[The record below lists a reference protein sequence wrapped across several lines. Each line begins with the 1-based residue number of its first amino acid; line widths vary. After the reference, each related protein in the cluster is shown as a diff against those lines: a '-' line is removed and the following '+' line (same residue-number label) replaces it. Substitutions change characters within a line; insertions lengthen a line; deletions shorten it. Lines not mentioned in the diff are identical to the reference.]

1 VAYGRQAR
9 VTAARLATTT
19 APQRRARG
27 LARRRSTS
35 VVMVALTCAAA
46 ALAIVPLIA
55 ILGYLLKQG
64 AGALSLD
71 FFTNMPRPV
80 GEPGGGMANAIVG
93 TLILIGIASAVGLP
107 IGIGAG
113 LYLAE
118 RGGTKLA
125 DLVRFLADVL
135 NGLPSI
141 VMGIFAWQ
149 FLVRPIGHFSALA
162 GGAAIGAMMIP
173 LVTRTTEEMV
183 RTVPQSLRE
192 AALALGYPRWRTSL
206 QIVLR
211 TALGG
216 IVTGVLVAVAR
227 VAGETAPLLF
237 TAFGNQFWSTN
248 VAQPIAAL
256 PLQLF
261 VYAISPYDEWHA
273 QAWAGA
279 LVLIALVLVISVLAR
294 FAVRSRHGRAND

>member
-1 VAYGRQAR
+1 M
-9 VTAARLATTT
+9 T
-19 APQRRARG
+19 RARGDGHGAFARPRASG
-27 LARRRSTS
+27 LARRRAVSI
-35 VVMVALTCAAA
+35 VMVSLTCLAAA
-46 ALAIVPLIA
+46 IAVVPLVV
-55 ILGYLLKQG
+55 ILAYLLRQG
-64 AGALSLD
+64 AGALSID
-71 FFTNMPRPV
+71 FFTSMPKPV
-80 GEPGGGMANAIVG
+80 GEAGGGMANAIVG
-93 TLILIGIASAVGLP
+93 TLMLIGIASGVGLP
-107 IGIGAG
+107 VGIGAG

-118 RGGTKLA
+118 RRGTPLA

-149 FLVRPIGHFSALA
+149 FLVRPFGHFSALA

-237 TAFGNQFWSTN
+237 TAFGNQFWSTQLT
-248 VAQPIAAL
+248 QPIAAL
-256 PLQLF
+256 PLQIF
-261 VYAISPYDEWHA
+261 TYAISPYDEWHA

-279 LVLIALVLVISVLAR
+279 LVLIALVLVISLIAR
-294 FAVRSRHGRAND
+294 YVTRARHGGGHD